1 MAVSR
6 GGVREDRGKH
16 ARGDRRE
23 RRGGRTW
30 PLGWVRALPPRV
42 RGRGGQQILPSRG
55 GSWAGHAQQM
65 GPRGSADPTHDGR
78 DGLLPVRD
86 FSRVGG
92 IGSTPKRAAATGAP
106 GPRPGWEFRFQA
118 SGPHTMPGTRERGIP
133 DTTCSGFEGGVRSPY
148 AEGNS
153 ATRST
158 TPRQIRRCV
167 RHFRS
172 HPTTGTGERT
182 DCSAR
187 SKWRRTSRGS
197 RAMMFG
203 RVSTLSLALFR
214 CSCPCSA
221 TSHRGHARGL
231 DPMAGLQ
238 IAHPL
243 GRSIARAEGL
253 GVRAPMPDATADGRH
268 SGPVRERNRVGR
280 SPSPTKGGHGSKR
293 SGCGED
299 TFRKEKWREWRDSN
313 P

>member
-1 MAVSR
+1 MPEEIGASDAETEHGLWVGSGLCPQESVVAEVSR
-6 GGVREDRGKH
+6 YFRVVEVPGQDTHSRW
-16 ARGDRRE
+16 
-23 RRGGRTW
+23 GRAAA
-30 PLGWVRALPPRV
+30 RALPTMVGTGCR
-42 RGRGGQQILPSRG
+42 PSVT
-55 GSWAGHAQQM
+55 S
-65 GPRGSADPTHDGR
+65 P
-78 DGLLPVRD
+78 
-86 FSRVGG
+86 RVGG

-106 GPRPGWEFRFQA
+106 GPCSVGSSA
-118 SGPHTMPGTRERGIP
+118 SRRLDRTPCRERGNAGSRTRHALASRAVCDAP
-133 DTTCSGFEGGVRSPY
+133 H

-187 SKWRRTSRGS
+187 SKWRRTSLGS